1 MNEEHMKAK
10 PSNRIWKA
18 IVILFLVLLGLVL
31 VTLAK
36 TNPGKMW
43 KIYTFFDED
52 IRVENF
58 RHVERIFPANP
69 IRRSGPKYEFER
81 DIRKLTDEYEFG
93 GEKRSIE
100 EFLAH
105 TVTTGFLVVKNDR
118 IVSERYF
125 HGANEET
132 HFTSM
137 SVAKSFVS
145 ALVGIAIDEG
155 LIESVDRPI
164 TDYVPKLK
172 GSGYDGVP
180 IKHVL
185 QMSSGVKF
193 NEVYD
198 DLFSDINLLFYKVFG
213 LGQPM
218 DDYMAGLGSE
228 GPSGE
233 TSYYRSCDTQALGM
247 LISEVTGKSVS
258 AYLEEKIWGRIGME
272 YDAFWST
279 DDHETEIA
287 FGFLN
292 ATLRDYAK
300 FGMLYL
306 HNGSYNGEQIVSKE
320 WAKKSVTPD
329 NPNLQ
334 PGEKPEGFET
344 FGTFGYQY
352 QWWIPDEP
360 DGEFMALGVWGQYI
374 YVYPKENLVIVKTS
388 VDPDFE
394 ANEYEHDEEAMA
406 IFRSISEFLSESQG
420 PDGEIVPEENCIRK
434 IIN

>member
-1 MNEEHMKAK
+1 MNEASSPVKSK
-10 PSNRIWKA
+10 KWVKWA
-18 IVILFLVLLGLVL
+18 IPAALLLAVFGLVL
-31 VTLAK
+31 ITLSRAD
-36 TNPGKMW
+36 TEKMW

-52 IRVENF
+52 IRIENF
-58 RHVERIFPANP
+58 RYVERIFPSNP
-69 IRRSGPKYEFER
+69 IRRSGEKYIFER
-81 DIRKLTDEYEFG
+81 DIRELTDEYEFD
-93 GEKRSIE
+93 GEKRSID

-105 TVTTGFLVVKNDR
+105 TVTTGFLVIKDDR

-132 HFTSM
+132 LFTSM

-172 GSGYDGVP
+172 GSGYEGVP

-193 NEVYD
+193 DEEYD
-198 DLFSDINLLFYKVFG
+198 NLFSDINMLFYEVFG
-213 LGQPM
+213 FGKPM
-218 DDYMAGLGSE
+218 GDYMAGLGSE
-228 GPSGE
+228 GQSGE
-233 TSYYRSCDTQALGM
+233 TSYYRSCDTQALAM

-258 AYLEEKIWGRIGME
+258 TYLEEKIWGRVGME

-279 DDHETEIA
+279 DDHGFVIA
-287 FGFLN
+287 FAFLN
-292 ATLRDYAK
+292 ATMRDFAK
-300 FGMLYL
+300 FGTLYL
-306 HNGSYNGEQIVSKE
+306 HDGKWQGERIVSE
-320 WAKKSVTPD
+320 QWVRESVKPD

-334 PGEKPEGFET
+334 PGEKPKGFET

-394 ANEYEHDEEAMA
+394 ANKYEHDDETVA
-406 IFRSISEFLSESQG
+406 IFRSIAAFLSESRE
-420 PDGEIVPEENCIRK
+420 PDAEIAPAK
-434 IIN
+434 